1 MDSPVENK
9 FKDQAL
15 YKIVNNM
22 IINKS
27 SLSKNNQKFIS
38 ILEKEKN
45 LYKFSTF
52 DSGEYKLKLSFNQNW
67 KLKDLKKGL
76 LVNIENKNGYLGFK
90 TSNGSNYM
98 LNYEN
103 KYEIFLFF
111 CQIIIIIY
119 LILILIL
126 YKKKFKIFL

>member
-1 MDSPVENK
+1 MTKREN
-9 FKDQAL
+9 
-15 YKIVNNM
+15 
-22 IINKS
+22 S
-27 SLSKNNQKFIS
+27 
-38 ILEKEKN
+38 
-45 LYKFSTF
+45 YKFSTF
-52 DSGEYKLKLSFNQNW
+52 SGGEYKLKLSFNQNW
-67 KLKDLKKGL
+67 KLKDLNKDL
-76 LVNIENKNGYLGFK
+76 FVNIENKNGYLSFK

-103 KYEIFLFF
+103 KYEIFLLF